1 LNFVVFTYRY
11 LSVRKNV
18 DCTIYVHQCGLW
30 KPERYDYKNLDIDV
44 IPNRTHEGM
53 KLLSCCIDNARQ
65 SPTAGIKGFSS
76 LHMIIDSSV
85 RTHAICAYTDKDN
98 LPGFPYYQALN
109 PHRLNEEVFAMA
121 VSERLGR
128 MAAALLQHPRVRLY
142 QTAVFHKDTQS
153 MNQETGWHQVPS
165 PPLLLPPST
174 TITITITI
182 IHD

>member
-1 LNFVVFTYRY
+1 MVNMIIKRIIFLLCILVVWSIEAADLISDTQIIKFLRDGWTKIPNAVPQLKKLHIQESVQEAHEIAKLNFVVFTYRY

-85 RTHAICAYTDKDN
+85 LTNGMRFVRIQTRTTS
-98 LPGFPYYQALN
+98 L
-109 PHRLNEEVFAMA
+109 VF
-121 VSERLGR
+121 L
-128 MAAALLQHPRVRLY
+128 
-142 QTAVFHKDTQS
+142 
-153 MNQETGWHQVPS
+153 
-165 PPLLLPPST
+165 T
-174 TITITITI
+174 TKR
-182 IHD
+182 